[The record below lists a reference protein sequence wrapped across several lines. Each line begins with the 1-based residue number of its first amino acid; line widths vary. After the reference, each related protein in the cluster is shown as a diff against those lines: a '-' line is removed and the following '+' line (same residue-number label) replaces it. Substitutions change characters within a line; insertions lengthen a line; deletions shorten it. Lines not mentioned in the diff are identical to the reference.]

1 MIFISHASAD
11 MPVVS
16 LISDTILKAAFRI
29 ANNDIFF
36 SSESETGMDGG
47 DYINGKIFKKI
58 DESNYILFI
67 LSPRYFDSY
76 YCLCEMGAAKV
87 LNKKVFLMVLPEM
100 EFGDVKGVYD
110 ENLMKHLNEDGLDL
124 LVESIRVNCQDIWR
138 EDSTVG
144 LNAVRLRCVKY
155 VQNLRGLCYKTVA

>member
-58 DESNYILFI
+58 DESNYIEKL
-67 LSPRYFDSY
+67 
-76 YCLCEMGAAKV
+76 
-87 LNKKVFLMVLPEM
+87 
-100 EFGDVKGVYD
+100 D
-110 ENLMKHLNEDGLDL
+110 EIFSLISRDA
-124 LVESIRVNCQDIWR
+124 V
-138 EDSTVG
+138 
-144 LNAVRLRCVKY
+144 NAVRLRCVKY